1 MPIKRKEGI
10 SEMLEFP
17 KPVMKMA
24 ELTDMGIPK
33 EYLLKA
39 YRDRNQTFATKID
52 PTKRNSPII
61 FDTDGFKKWWLRQID
76 AQTRGMGRR

>member
-1 MPIKRKEGI
+1 
-10 SEMLEFP
+10 MLEFP